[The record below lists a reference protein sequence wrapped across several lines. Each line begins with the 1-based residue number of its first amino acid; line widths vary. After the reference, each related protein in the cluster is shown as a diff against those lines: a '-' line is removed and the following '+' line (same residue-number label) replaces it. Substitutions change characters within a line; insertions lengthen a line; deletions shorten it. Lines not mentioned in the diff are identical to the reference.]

1 MNPHKHMLAG
11 WRPGAQADQAL
22 QGSCR
27 SCAAGAD
34 TDHALQGLIWIRR
47 CRGSCRSSAAGAHA
61 DQALHGLMQIRR
73 CRGSCRSSPERVH
86 ADQAL
91 HEHQHEAYVSDL
103 SLRVGGIGRQ
113 AFELDAT
120 RARTTWVPYVFAER
134 APLLGP

>member
-1 MNPHKHMLAG
+1 MITQTTVTLYFIFKLFFLAC
-11 WRPGAQADQAL
+11 WRYLIIYIYIIDISTQAHARWMAPRS
-22 QGSCR
+22 SCR

-34 TDHALQGLIWIRR
+34 TDHALQGL
-47 CRGSCRSSAAGAHA
+47 
-61 DQALHGLMQIRR
+61 MKNRR

-113 AFELDAT
+113 AFEF
-120 RARTTWVPYVFAER
+120 WQ
-134 APLLGP
+134 GPQTVTEKPN